1 MVIYISMC
9 KWLKWHLYLIQ
20 GKFNP
25 LERQSGIRGGAHFK
39 TPPASSSV
47 VVVVVKK
54 TTPEYEIAKLGNYT
68 VVRMYGFVL

>member
-1 MVIYISMC
+1 MAIYMSMC

-39 TPPASSSV
+39 TRKQFGGGGGGGE
-47 VVVVVKK
+47 KK
-54 TTPEYEIAKLGNYT
+54 PHQNMK
-68 VVRMYGFVL
+68 